1 MGSLRLAASRIL
13 RKLASLAKQNKA
25 AHGPCCRLVF
35 NPTLRGYLKSQHKSI
50 RLPPGPPRLPV
61 FGNLLQLGQQPH
73 QDVASLCDKK
83 EDRVHCKSPCWRGPT
98 TGPRC
103 LGLISNRK
111 ARELEGSAWCIFYEQ
126 CD

>member
-1 MGSLRLAASRIL
+1 L

-25 AHGPCCRLVF
+25 AHGPCCRPVF

-50 RLPPGPPRLPV
+50 RLPPGPPRLPL
-61 FGNLLQLGQQPH
+61 FGNLLQLGQ
-73 QDVASLCDKK
+73 VASLCDKK
-83 EDRVHCKSPCWRGPT
+83 EARVHCKSPCWRGPT

-103 LGLISNRK
+103 LGLVSNRK